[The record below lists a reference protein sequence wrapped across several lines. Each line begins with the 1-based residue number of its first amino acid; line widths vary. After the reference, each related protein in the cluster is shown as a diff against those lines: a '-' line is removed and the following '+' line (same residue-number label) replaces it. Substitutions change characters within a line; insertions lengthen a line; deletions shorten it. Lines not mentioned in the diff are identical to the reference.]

1 MPLRPFRRKRT
12 LADRMKE
19 SGREM
24 RKKAAS
30 QLDMPWARSWYAT
43 TGREL
48 FHRLVLEPL
57 MEFYLRRRSTGRE
70 AIADVKGPVILVANH
85 RSHVDTPVILAALP
99 RRLRRRTV
107 VAAAA
112 DYFYRYKLVALLVS
126 FIFNTVPMD
135 RKGGGTDKKATDHV
149 DRLLDSGWSL
159 LLYPEGTRSRNGDPG
174 RVRRGAAVL
183 AERHNLPIVPILV
196 SGTRD
201 AMPPGR
207 IWPKRIQGLFF
218 SRRHAVEVSFGEPIS
233 PNEDANIVVE
243 ELAKFFTADASS
255 NGSPSNGRFKRRQ
268 RLRQSS
274 QQSTVDRAVRRRCQ
288 LSTVTCQLIL
298 VVLIHPIHGSN
309 HRLAPLPVALVARVA
324 GSSRGSHSAALCQC
338 ARRLSRS
345 GQ

>member
-1 MPLRPFRRKRT
+1 MLLRRFRRKRT

-48 FHRLVLEPL
+48 FQRLILEPL

-70 AIADVKGPVILVANH
+70 KIADVKGPVILVANH

-126 FIFNTVPMD
+126 FVFNTVPMD
-135 RKGGGTDKKATDHV
+135 RKGGGADRKATDHV

-159 LLYPEGTRSRNGDPG
+159 LLYPEGTRSRSGDPG

-201 AMPPGR
+201 VMPPGR
-207 IWPKRIQGLFF
+207 IWPKRIQGLFY
-218 SRRHAVEVSFGEPIS
+218 SRRHAVEVSFGKPIEPGNDS
-233 PNEDANIVVE
+233 TTVVE
-243 ELAKFFTADASS
+243 SLARFFTSKDGKERTTPRA
-255 NGSPSNGRFKRRQ
+255 GRFTSGGR
-268 RLRQSS
+268 
-274 QQSTVDRAVRRRCQ
+274 T
-288 LSTVTCQLIL
+288 
-298 VVLIHPIHGSN
+298 
-309 HRLAPLPVALVARVA
+309 
-324 GSSRGSHSAALCQC
+324 AA
-338 ARRLSRS
+338 
-345 GQ
+345 